1 MLVKMKS
8 LRKNRKGVT
17 ALVVTL
23 TVSLVALALIIPIGV
38 LVTSNLSDALDV
50 VSAKASGTTQ
60 AENIT
65 YDVFDALWTSW
76 SLSTLIPIIAVAAVL
91 IAIIVGAFVFKR
103 TRG

>member
-23 TVSLVALALIIPIGV
+23 CVSLVALALIIPIGI
-38 LVTSNLSDALDV
+38 LVTTNLSDALDV
-50 VSAKASGTTQ
+50 VAAKGATTTT

-65 YDVFDALWTSW
+65 YDVFDSIWTSW
-76 SLSTLIPIIAVAAVL
+76 SLSSLIPIIAVAAVL
-91 IAIIVGAFVFKR
+91 IAIIVGAFVYKR
-103 TRG
+103 SRG

>member
-1 MLVKMKS
+1 MFGKLK
-8 LRKNRKGVT
+8 RNRRGVT

-50 VSAKASGTTQ
+50 VAAKGASTTH

-91 IAIIVGAFVFKR
+91 IAIIVGAFVFR
-103 TRG
+103 RSRG

>member
-1 MLVKMKS
+1 MRKL
-8 LRKNRKGVT
+8 LKNRKGVT

-23 TVSLVALALIIPIGV
+23 TVSLVALALIIPIGI
-38 LVTSNLSDALDV
+38 LVTTNLSDALGV
-50 VSAKASGTTQ
+50 VSAKSNVTTT

-65 YDVFDALWTSW
+65 YDVFDSLWTSW
-76 SLSTLIPIIAVAAVL
+76 SLSSLIPIIAVAAVL

>member
-1 MLVKMKS
+1 MRN

-23 TVSLVALALIIPIGV
+23 CVSLVALALIIPIGI

-50 VSAKASGTTQ
+50 VAAKASGTTQ

-76 SLSTLIPIIAVAAVL
+76 SLSSLIPIIAVAAVL
-91 IAIIVGAFVFKR
+91 IAIIVGAFVFR
-103 TRG
+103 RARG